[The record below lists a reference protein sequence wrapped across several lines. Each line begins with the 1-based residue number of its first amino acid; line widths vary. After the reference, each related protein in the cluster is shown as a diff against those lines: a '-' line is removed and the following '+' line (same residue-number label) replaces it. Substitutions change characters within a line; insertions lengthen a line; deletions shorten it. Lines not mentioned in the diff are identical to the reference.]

1 MTPQVRRSKPESQ
14 VPRPV
19 TCRVGGECNR
29 LSQPPSLQAP
39 RLTHCCRPLKLPF
52 RTQRRRRCGRPVISL
67 IGRSGASS
75 AEGQP
80 LLTDL
85 VDDMAPTKMRRSEGR
100 HQSVLYITLK
110 AKHSKTETFQVAGWR
125 PSTSSRP
132 GGLIRAEDDEPIA
145 VAALAIPDK
154 DTQGSRRPA
163 APLRSP
169 SPHRH
174 HPRLLSDCH
183 RPLHLP
189 HSHPRAS
196 PRSVRSSRPTGRTG
210 SDVPASCWSDRDKTR
225 TASFGGG
232 RRSRFGGQVP
242 IKL

>member
-1 MTPQVRRSKPESQ
+1 MRPQVRRSKPESQ

-100 HQSVLYITLK
+100 HQSVLYITFK

-132 GGLIRAEDDEPIA
+132 GGLILAEDDEPIA

-154 DTQGSRRPA
+154 DTTGSRRPA

-169 SPHRH
+169 SPHRPVTIPDSCLTATVRYTSRTPTH
-174 HPRLLSDCH
+174 G
-183 RPLHLP
+183 HL
-189 HSHPRAS
+189 REAF
-196 PRSVRSSRPTGRTG
+196 VLA
-210 SDVPASCWSDRDKTR
+210 VQPA
-225 TASFGGG
+225 
-232 RRSRFGGQVP
+232 GQVP
-242 IKL
+242 MFRPAVGQTETRPERRRLGTGDVRDSGGRCP